1 MAHIMGVMP
10 TEHDVY
16 QALRGVVDPE
26 LGGDIVELGMVTDV
40 DLADGVVTVGVA
52 LTIAQCP
59 MRGQIEQDTA
69 RKVMAIPG
77 VRDVVVRTTGM
88 TRKQRS
94 ELMATARRRARED
107 AEPTQVS
114 PTTRVIAVGSGKGG
128 VGKSSV
134 AVNLAVA
141 LADRDLRVG
150 LMDADIWGFS
160 VPRMLGVT
168 DRLSADDD
176 TRLIIPA
183 EAAGIKVV
191 STGLIIE
198 SEETALMWRGLMLSR
213 ALEQFLKQVD
223 WGDLDYLV
231 IDMPPGTGDIQMAL
245 SRMVPQ
251 AEMVVVTTPQKAA
264 QKVAIRVA
272 DMARRSYLPVVGVI
286 ENMAGFTCDHGETYN
301 LFGEGGGRGP
311 RRVARRPADRLGP
324 PRPGGGQRWRRRVAR
339 SASRRR
345 QPRSASLCRRRR
357 ATGGTGPSRRG
368 RDLHRP
374 HRPSPRGP
382 RNPRSRRRN
391 VVAPA
396 SPGEG
401 KTKNPQ

>member
-1 MAHIMGVMP
+1 MAHIMGSCP
-10 TEHDVY
+10 PSTTSTR
-16 QALRGVVDPE
+16 LSRGVVDPE

-40 DLADGVVTVGVA
+40 DIADGVVTVGVA

-77 VRDVVVRTTGM
+77 VRDVVVRTTAM

-141 LADRDLRVG
+141 LADRGLRVG

-168 DRLSADDD
+168 DRLAADDD
-176 TRLIIPA
+176 TRLIIPV

-213 ALEQFLKQVD
+213 ALEQFLKQVA

-231 IDMPPGTGDIQMAL
+231 IDMPPGTGDIQMAI

-251 AEMVVVTTPQKAA
+251 AEMVVVTTPQMAA

-272 DMARRSYLPVVGVI
+272 DMAGARTCPLSVSSRTWPGSPATTARPTTSLAKA
-286 ENMAGFTCDHGETYN
+286 AGAN
-301 LFGEGGGRGP
+301 SP
-311 RRVARRPADRLGP
+311 S
-324 PRPGGGQRWRRRVAR
+324 R
-339 SASRRR
+339 SAS
-345 QPRSASLCRRRR
+345 P
-357 ATGGTGPSRRG
+357 
-368 RDLHRP
+368 
-374 HRPSPRGP
+374 
-382 RNPRSRRRN
+382 
-391 VVAPA
+391 
-396 SPGEG
+396 
-401 KTKNPQ
+401 

>member
-1 MAHIMGVMP
+1 MGVMP
-10 TEHDVY
+10 TEYDVY

-26 LGGDIVELGMVTDV
+26 LGSDIVELGMVTDV
-40 DLADGVVTVGVA
+40 DITDGVVSVGVA

-69 RKVMAIPG
+69 RKVMGIPG
-77 VRDVVVRTTGM
+77 VRDVVVRTTAM

-94 ELMATARRRARED
+94 ELMATARRRAREN

-134 AVNLAVA
+134 SVNLAVA
-141 LADRDLRVG
+141 MADRGLRVG

-168 DRLSADDD
+168 DRLSAADD
-176 TRLIIPA
+176 TQLIIPV
-183 EAAGIKVV
+183 EVAGMKVV

-245 SRMVPQ
+245 ARMVPQ

-301 LFGEGGGRGP
+301 LFGEGGGRALADSLGVP
-311 RRVARRPADRLGP
+311 LIASVPLDPAVVSGGDAGLPVVRADAENPAARAFTAAAERLVELVPPADDETCTARIARLLEALET
-324 PRPGGGQRWRRRVAR
+324 REVA
-339 SASRRR
+339 A
-345 QPRSASLCRRRR
+345 
-357 ATGGTGPSRRG
+357 ATS
-368 RDLHRP
+368 
-374 HRPSPRGP
+374 
-382 RNPRSRRRN
+382 
-391 VVAPA
+391 
-396 SPGEG
+396 
-401 KTKNPQ
+401 